1 VLALENEKADGKRF
15 IVTTEGPIAFQE
27 VAQIL
32 KSNGYKKV
40 STMLAPNFLLKMMG
54 YIDREAKSMRTF
66 IGKTYSADVSSTM
79 EIFDWKPISLE
90 KTVLDTAKS
99 IDFYLNKN

>member
-1 VLALENEKADGKRF
+1 
-15 IVTTEGPIAFQE
+15 
-27 VAQIL
+27 
-32 KSNGYKKV
+32 
-40 STMLAPNFLLKMMG
+40 MMG